1 MYIPYF
7 EVLSLAIVISIIAY
21 YWPFYGLIFSTASLA
36 IGTELIEEH
45 VPHGIAL
52 AILSFVEM
60 LPELGVELSIVMMA
74 VFDPKFIIYI
84 SSNFTGANRILI
96 GIGWPIIFFVL
107 CLKNRSFVREV
118 ELDNVIAV
126 YAIFLLTVNV
136 LYFYIVFFHELNI
149 FIGVIMIFIF
159 LIFLYVQYRIKS
171 NGRDYD
177 EYMKITKKIR
187 ERGGNGMLYV
197 LPVVL
202 IVGGGI
208 LLYISAD
215 PFVTELM
222 AISSVLG
229 ISTYYFI
236 QWVAPFITEFPEL
249 STAALWSKN
258 GKGSTP
264 LAALVSSQF
273 EQWSVMIGVIPIVYF
288 IFDGGHPFFIPLDNL
303 QVTEVLLTVMQSLFS
318 AVILLKMKI
327 KQWEFI
333 VIFVLWIADIV
344 SVSVDSI
351 LNIGDFIHIVIIVI
365 YALLIVT
372 EIYLYH
378 YDMKNLLIRL
388 KKMYTQ

>member
-288 IFDGGHPFFIPLDNL
+288 IFDGGHSFFIPLDNL

>member
-208 LLYISAD
+208 LLYISED